1 MNEKEGHHQELN
13 SAETVLILQ
22 GGGSL
27 GAYECGVYKALA
39 KHNIKFD
46 IIAGTSI
53 GGVNASLIASNQ
65 DNTADEAAYIME
77 RFWLSLAETIVP
89 PIASSAL
96 PNKIRASLSSM
107 YATVY
112 GNPKAFMPRWFMP
125 GTPDYFSPYNWTYL
139 YDNTPLKNTLKRYV
153 NFTKLRRR
161 RNHNNNNNNDDDN
174 RTIRQNQKKDESDN
188 IFTKNN
194 NNNDSTIYSDTRPP
208 RLILTSTDIQKG
220 EPVIFD
226 SNNMDIDVDHVIAC
240 TGYPFYGIPWTKKDG
255 RYLWDG
261 SLLSNT
267 PVLEVINASPTSDK
281 KFYIVDVFSRRQDQL
296 PKNMSDVWHRA
307 RDIMY
312 IDKTDNNV
320 KILNLVTKHH
330 VNLLKELYQIISSAK
345 LDEKNKARLEKI
357 RPDCDELVHNQG
369 AIISEVIRIQ
379 RKETEHFIFEDA
391 DFSLRTIKRLIKQGE
406 EDAENIFAKGKG
418 TRL

>member
-1 MNEKEGHHQELN
+1 LN
-13 SAETVLILQ
+13 SAETVLVLQ

-65 DNTADEAAYIME
+65 NNTADEAAYIME
-77 RFWLSLAETIVP
+77 HFWLSLAEIIVP

-153 NFTKLRRR
+153 NFTKLKRRR
-161 RNHNNNNNNDDDN
+161 GRNHNNNNNNNNYDN

-194 NNNDSTIYSDTRPP
+194 NDNDSTIYSDTSHV
-208 RLILTSTDIQKG
+208 L
-220 EPVIFD
+220 VIH
-226 SNNMDIDVDHVIAC
+226 SMA
-240 TGYPFYGIPWTKKDG
+240 
-255 RYLWDG
+255 
-261 SLLSNT
+261 
-267 PVLEVINASPTSDK
+267 
-281 KFYIVDVFSRRQDQL
+281 
-296 PKNMSDVWHRA
+296 
-307 RDIMY
+307 
-312 IDKTDNNV
+312 
-320 KILNLVTKHH
+320 
-330 VNLLKELYQIISSAK
+330 
-345 LDEKNKARLEKI
+345 
-357 RPDCDELVHNQG
+357 
-369 AIISEVIRIQ
+369 
-379 RKETEHFIFEDA
+379 
-391 DFSLRTIKRLIKQGE
+391 
-406 EDAENIFAKGKG
+406 
-418 TRL
+418 

>member
-1 MNEKEGHHQELN
+1 MRL
-13 SAETVLILQ
+13 ETVLVLQ

-39 KHNIKFD
+39 NHNIKFD

-53 GGVNASLIASNQ
+53 GGVNASIIASNQ
-65 DNTADEAAYIME
+65 NNASDEAAHTME
-77 RFWLSLAETIVP
+77 RFWLSLAENILP
-89 PIASSAL
+89 PVASSAL
-96 PNKIRASLSSM
+96 PNSMRARLSSM
-107 YATVY
+107 YATIY

-125 GTPDYFSPYNWTYL
+125 GALDYFSPYNWTYL
-139 YDNTPLKNTLKRYV
+139 YDNTPLRNTLKRYV
-153 NFTKLRRR
+153 DFNKLRKRS
-161 RNHNNNNNNDDDN
+161 HNNNNNDDDRIIAQN
-174 RTIRQNQKKDESDN
+174 NQKRDESGN
-188 IFTKNN
+188 ISIKNN
-194 NNNDSTIYSDTRPP
+194 NNNKNDDSTRYNDTSPP

-267 PVLEVINASPTSDK
+267 PVLEVINASPTTDK

-320 KILNLVTKHH
+320 KILNVVTKHH

-345 LDEKNKARLEKI
+345 LDEKNKERLEKI

-406 EDAENIFAKGKG
+406 EDAENIFAKEKG